1 MHRRRFLALVTSL
14 AVVPRLAIARQ
25 FEVEE
30 TPAPDQ
36 SAPRWEAI
44 RFEHPDHDA
53 TIRTIEARQSLW
65 DTPAAAGAA
74 AGSLTA
80 DAGTPLPDGEFYHSE
95 VLDWSPRI
103 DVRDANEVTGREWNT
118 VVGVAAFTT
127 YWSQIVVWEK
137 RRLTVVLVSGQSA
150 ESVRDEAESMANLVL
165 NRMPVP
171 CGPKEPELLPTIDE
185 VPAGMTLV
193 WHASHT
199 GTKHGTPEADRKV
212 LAECTQ
218 VGEPG

>member
-1 MHRRRFLALVTSL
+1 MHRRRFLALFASL
-14 AVVPRLAIARQ
+14 AVAPHLAAARQ

-44 RFEHPDHDA
+44 RYEHPDHDA
-53 TIRTIEARQSLW
+53 AIRTIEVRQSLW

-80 DAGTPLPDGEFYHSE
+80 NAGTPLPEGEFYHSE
-95 VLDWSPRI
+95 VLHWSPQI
-103 DVRDANEVTGREWNT
+103 DVRDASEITGREWHT
-118 VVGVAAFTT
+118 VVGVAAYTT
-127 YWSQIVVWEK
+127 EWTQIVVWQK
-137 RRLTVVLVSGQSA
+137 RRLTVALVSGG
-150 ESVRDEAESMANLVL
+150 SVDAVQDEAESMANLVL

-199 GTKHGTPEADRKV
+199 GVKHGTPEAERRM